1 MAFRAGR
8 GPSRGP
14 EYEQSLGLACPRDG
28 PARVRR
34 QAHIGLI
41 VSSPSPGVS
50 AAVLGSPAG
59 PPARR
64 WTGDWEEEEFMP
76 VDKRRRWITGRAV
89 TISGCAALLG
99 GFALAGSAAPGLAA
113 TRAQPAHPAHHA
125 VHVMASN
132 ACQLGNG
139 IKHVV
144 QITFDNV
151 HFFRDNPNVPSDL
164 EMMPNLLHFFENNG
178 TFMSNNHT
186 PLIAHTANDILTTL
200 TGLYGDRHGMS
211 AGNNAY
217 RFYNP
222 NGTTDP
228 ASAFAYWTDPIFD
241 TLTQPAPG
249 SDANPS
255 MVYSPTPPATT
266 NPPPAPDTITPAPW
280 APYTRAGCDAGYVG
294 TANVELENTAVDI
307 PKVFG
312 PNSPEAAQLAADP
325 DSFKD
330 AETADYVGV
339 AVHCAQG
346 SAFCANAQGVK
357 FGQTTPSPTASPD
370 LLPNEPDGY
379 NNFQGL
385 FGHRYVAPQLGAGT
399 ANVMHNGYEVTNAA
413 GNLVDLNG
421 NEIDGAFL
429 AGHPGFPGFSNI
441 NPAQTLAYLADMQ
454 EAGVPVT
461 SGYISDI
468 HGNEHIPA
476 LTGTGGPCNGA
487 PSALG
492 TGSACYI
499 AQAQFYNQAFGTFFQ
514 RLAADGINSSN
525 TLFVLSS
532 DEGDHVAGANV
543 GRAIEPTPSNCD
555 GATVNGD
562 TVTPDV
568 YCTYPTQP
576 DGKTL
581 SFGELSGN
589 LTGLLATQKNDT
601 TPFTMVSDSA
611 PGPYVT
617 GQPGPNDPA
626 VRTLER
632 DTSGLTAVNPY
643 TGTT

>member
-1 MAFRAGR
+1 MRLQR
-8 GPSRGP
+8 GGGARLRG
-14 EYEQSLGLACPRDG
+14 L
-28 PARVRR
+28 
-34 QAHIGLI
+34 
-41 VSSPSPGVS
+41 S
-50 AAVLGSPAG
+50 AAGAS
-59 PPARR
+59 
-64 WTGDWEEEEFMP
+64 
-76 VDKRRRWITGRAV
+76 
-89 TISGCAALLG
+89 AALVG
-99 GFALAGSAAPGLAA
+99 GLCAFGATQLAA
-113 TRAQPAHPAHHA
+113 S
-125 VHVMASN
+125 ASPTT
-132 ACQLGNG
+132 AADQTSSCQLGNG

-144 QITFDNV
+144 QLTFDNV

-164 EMMPNLLHFFENNG
+164 EMMPNLLNFFENNG
-178 TFMSNNHT
+178 TFLSNNHT
-186 PLIAHTANDILTTL
+186 PLIAHTANDILTSL

-217 RFYNP
+217 RSYNP
-222 NGTTDP
+222 DGTTDP

-241 TLTQPAPG
+241 TLSTPTTG
-249 SDANPS
+249 HDTNPS

-266 NPPPAPDTITPAPW
+266 SPPPAPNTITPAPW
-280 APYTRAGCDAGYVG
+280 VPFTRAGCDAGYVG

-312 PNSPEAAQLAADP
+312 PSSPEAQQLAQDT

-339 AVHCAQG
+339 AVHCAQN
-346 SAFCANAQGVK
+346 NAVCSTAEGVK

-370 LLPNEPDGY
+370 LLPNEPGGY

-399 ANVMHNGYEVTNAA
+399 PNLMHNGYQVTNAA

-429 AGHPGFPGFSNI
+429 TGHPGFPGFSNI

-461 SGYISDI
+461 SGYMADI

-487 PSALG
+487 PSSLG

-499 AQAQFYNQAFGTFFQ
+499 AQAQFYNDAFGTFFQ

-525 TLFVLSS
+525 TLFILSS
-532 DEGDHVAGANV
+532 DEGDHVVGANV
-543 GRAIEPTPSNCD
+543 GRAIQPTPANCD
-555 GATVNGD
+555 GATVSGD

-568 YCTYPTQP
+568 YCTYPAQP
-576 DGKTL
+576 DGTL

-589 LTGLLATQKNDT
+589 LPGLLATEKSNA
-601 TPFTMVSDSA
+601 TPFTFVQDSA
-611 PGPYVT
+611 PGLYVN
-617 GQPGPNDPA
+617 GEPG
-626 VRTLER
+626 
-632 DTSGLTAVNPY
+632 
-643 TGTT
+643 